1 MSERVAR
8 RRAETRR
15 RIVETAMRLFTERG
29 YDAVTVADITEAADV
44 AKGTFFTHFPSK
56 RDIFR
61 YFGGEA
67 VEAMEAAIS
76 DEGSAA
82 EQLTAMLLA
91 AIEWHRDNQELSRQM
106 YLVRSFNFS
115 TDLGS
120 ENQQRFGRVV
130 VGLLRSGMETG
141 EFRADLDVEAAAT
154 LIQGSYYLALL
165 GWHSTP
171 SGPSPEDR
179 LRALLQVLF
188 QGLT

>member
-29 YDAVTVADITEAADV
+29 YEAVTVADITEAADV

-67 VEAMEAAIS
+67 VEAMEATVD
-76 DEGSAA
+76 DEGTAE

-91 AIEWHRDNQELSRQM
+91 AVEWHRNNQELSRQM

-120 ENQQRFGRVV
+120 ENQQRFSRVV
-130 VGLLRSGMETG
+130 VGLLRRGVETG
-141 EFRADLDVEAAAT
+141 EFRADLDLDAAT
-154 LIQGSYYLALL
+154 ALIQGAYYLSLL

-171 SGPSPEDR
+171 SGPSPDDR
-179 LRALLQVLF
+179 LRALLHVLF
-188 QGLT
+188 QGMT